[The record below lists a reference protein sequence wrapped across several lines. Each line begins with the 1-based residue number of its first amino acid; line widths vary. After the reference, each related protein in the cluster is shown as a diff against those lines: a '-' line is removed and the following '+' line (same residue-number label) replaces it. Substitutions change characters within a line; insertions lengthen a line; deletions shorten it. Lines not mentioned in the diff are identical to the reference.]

1 MTRTR
6 LLLYPTLLVIA
17 LLILWYLPGAIAA
30 VLDLFDNPSPQP
42 SALSTC

>member
-6 LLLYPTLLVIA
+6 LILYPILLVIA

-30 VLDLFDNPSPQP
+30 VLDLFDSPSPTP
-42 SALSTC
+42 SVLSTC